1 MTKQHYRLVAKL
13 YAATVLYNTEC
24 ACEPS
29 EVLESTT
36 EDQLQ
41 IIAKECREIGKKMAG
56 KHTDVLRMGDIGQIA
71 EYVENLYY
79 E

>member
-1 MTKQHYRLVAKL
+1 MTKQHYKLIAKL
-13 YAATVLYNTEC
+13 YAANILYNVEC
-24 ACEPS
+24 AFEP
-29 EVLESTT
+29 EQILPDTT

-41 IIAKECREIGKKMAG
+41 LVAEATRDIGEKMVG
-56 KHTDVLRMGDIGQIA
+56 KHIQTLQMGSISQIA